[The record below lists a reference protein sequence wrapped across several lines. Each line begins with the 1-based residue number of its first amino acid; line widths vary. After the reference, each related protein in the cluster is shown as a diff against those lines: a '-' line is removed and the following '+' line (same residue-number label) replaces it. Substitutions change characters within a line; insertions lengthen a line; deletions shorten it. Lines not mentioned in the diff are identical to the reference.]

1 MQVWVYEEPEAEGE
15 DGNLYVH
22 HDVMLP
28 AFPLAVAWLDCD
40 PGQRRERANLAAVG
54 GLSLVSGALLR
65 RSSGPVPNRCPR
77 SNVDMHCWLVHQF
90 KLSSW

>member
-1 MQVWVYEEPEAEGE
+1 VYEEPAAEGD

-40 PGQRRERANLAAVG
+40 PASRRQRANLAAVG
-54 GLSLVSGALLR
+54 EYCHSVCPSVTEMHSR
-65 RSSGPVPNRCPR
+65 RRG
-77 SNVDMHCWLVHQF
+77 
-90 KLSSW
+90 

>member
-1 MQVWVYEEPEAEGE
+1 MYEEPGAEGD

-40 PGQRRERANLAAVG
+40 PAARRQRANLAAVG
-54 GLSLVSGALLR
+54 ELCGLVLMSRATLR
-65 RSSGPVPNRCPR
+65 HRC
-77 SNVDMHCWLVHQF
+77 QF
-90 KLSSW
+90 LEAREH

>member
-1 MQVWVYEEPEAEGE
+1 MYEEPGAEGD

-40 PGQRRERANLAAVG
+40 PAARRQRANLAAVG
-54 GLSLVSGALLR
+54 ERGGSVWPKRANLTLTQ
-65 RSSGPVPNRCPR
+65 
-77 SNVDMHCWLVHQF
+77 NV
-90 KLSSW
+90 